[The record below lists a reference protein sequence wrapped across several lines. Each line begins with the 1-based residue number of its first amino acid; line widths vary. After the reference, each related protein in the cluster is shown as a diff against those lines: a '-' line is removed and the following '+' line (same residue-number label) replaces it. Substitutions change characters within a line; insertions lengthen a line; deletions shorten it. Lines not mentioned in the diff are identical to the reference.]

1 MPVMKTVISGVEV
14 DLLFAR
20 VNLPEAGDSL
30 DIEKDEILRGVDDA
44 SQRSLNG
51 ESDGQASADNSR
63 SPSHGYDSQP
73 RSRRCNLPYS
83 FEDNKIMG
91 KASRYLLQRAGFPG
105 RRSMGAS
112 YRSNMSTVSCRCTS
126 NYCWQVFPYL
136 LPMELAPACA
146 VEED

>member
-51 ESDGQASADNSR
+51 ESKGWTSADKCR
-63 SPSHGYDSQP
+63 SPSHGYDP
-73 RSRRCNLPYS
+73 
-83 FEDNKIMG
+83 
-91 KASRYLLQRAGFPG
+91 
-105 RRSMGAS
+105 
-112 YRSNMSTVSCRCTS
+112 
-126 NYCWQVFPYL
+126 
-136 LPMELAPACA
+136 
-146 VEED
+146 